1 LNSTSIQE
9 SIETI
14 EFTFPGRVVNNLGS
28 YRSNPYLCRLQRLP
42 VKKNILLLLFFAL
55 FVIISTENASA
66 QSRRRVIQLSGIV
79 TDTSGAF
86 LPGVNFYVPKA
97 GRGTTSLNNGFFS
110 LPLLIGDTVLISSV
124 GYKRITYVVPEDSKE
139 FTSLIFEMRPDI
151 TFLKE
156 VVITMPTEE
165 LFKEAVLALNVPL
178 DDTGIDPK
186 NLNAELL
193 ALMVRTT
200 PMDGNA
206 NYKYYINQ
214 YSNSMG
220 DKFHPIYNPFLNPL
234 NWVKFIKDLKKKKR
248 EQDKE
253 TNSKY

>member
-1 LNSTSIQE
+1 MAN
-9 SIETI
+9 
-14 EFTFPGRVVNNLGS
+14 FLGS
-28 YRSNPYLCRLQRLP
+28 YPLNPYLCRLQRLN
-42 VKKNILLLLFFAL
+42 VKKNTLLLLFFAL
-55 FVIISTENASA
+55 FILISA
-66 QSRRRVIQLSGIV
+66 QEANAQTRRRVIQLSGIV
-79 TDTSGAF
+79 TDTTGAF
-86 LPGVNFYVPKA
+86 LPGVTFYVPKA
-97 GRGTTSLNNGFFS
+97 NRGTTSLNNGFFS
-110 LPLLIGDTVLISSV
+110 LPLLIGDTILISSV
-124 GYKRITYVVPEDSKE
+124 GFKHQTFVVPQDAKE
-139 FTSLIFEMRPDI
+139 FTSVIFEMSPDV

-206 NYKYYINQ
+206 NYRYYISQ
-214 YSNSMG
+214 FQNSAG
-220 DKFHPIYNPFLNPL
+220 DKFHPLYNPFLNPL

-248 EQDKE
+248 AADKE
-253 TNSKY
+253 VQSKY

>member
-1 LNSTSIQE
+1 MEITPWGEN
-9 SIETI
+9 
-14 EFTFPGRVVNNLGS
+14 RVNNLGW
-28 YRSNPYLCRLQRLP
+28 YCPNPYLCRLQRLP
-42 VKKNILLLLFFAL
+42 VEKNTLLLFVF
-55 FVIISTENASA
+55 IICLISA
-66 QSRRRVIQLSGIV
+66 APEAAAQNRRRVVQLSGIV
-79 TDTSGAF
+79 TDTAGVF

-97 GRGTTSLNNGFFS
+97 GRGMTSLNNGFFS
-110 LPLLIGDTVLISSV
+110 LPVLIGDTVLISSV
-124 GYKRITYVVPEDSKE
+124 GYKRQTYVVPGDAKE
-139 FTSLIFEMRPDI
+139 FTSVIFEMHPDNI
-151 TFLKE
+151 FLQT

-178 DDTGIDPK
+178 EDTGIDPK

-206 NYKYYINQ
+206 NYRYYINQ

-248 EQDKE
+248 AEDAAAR
-253 TNSKY
+253 SKY

>member
-1 LNSTSIQE
+1 M
-9 SIETI
+9 
-14 EFTFPGRVVNNLGS
+14 VNFLGS
-28 YRSNPYLCRLQRLP
+28 YWPNPYFCRLQRLP
-42 VKKNILLLLFFAL
+42 VKKNTLFLLVFAL
-55 FVIISTENASA
+55 SLVISMPSASA
-66 QSRRRVIQLSGIV
+66 QNRRRVIQLSGIV
-79 TDTSGAF
+79 TDTTGAF

-124 GYKRITYVVPEDSKE
+124 GYKHQTYVVPQDAKE
-139 FTSLIFEMRPDI
+139 FTSVIFEMSPDV

-206 NYKYYINQ
+206 NYRYYINQ
-214 YSNSMG
+214 FSNSAG
-220 DKFHPIYNPFLNPL
+220 DKFHPLYNPFLNPL

-248 EQDKE
+248 AQDLE
-253 TNSKY
+253 TQRKY

>member
-1 LNSTSIQE
+1 M
-9 SIETI
+9 
-14 EFTFPGRVVNNLGS
+14 
-28 YRSNPYLCRLQRLP
+28 P
-42 VKKNILLLLFFAL
+42 VKKNVYLVFAIICLF
-55 FVIISTENASA
+55 IGSHQASA
-66 QSRRRVIQLSGIV
+66 QARRRVIQLTGIV
-79 TDTSGAF
+79 TDTTGAF

-124 GYKRITYVVPEDSKE
+124 GYKKQIYVVPQDAKE
-139 FTSLIFEMRPDI
+139 FTSVLFEMNPDV

-156 VVITMPTEE
+156 VVVTMPTEE

-178 DDTGIDPK
+178 DNTGIDPK

-206 NYKYYINQ
+206 NYRYYINQ
-214 YSNSMG
+214 YSNSLG
-220 DKFHPIYNPFLNPL
+220 DKFHPLYNPFLNPL

-248 EQDKE
+248 EQDRAVQ
-253 TNSKY
+253 SKY

>member
-1 LNSTSIQE
+1 MVK
-9 SIETI
+9 
-14 EFTFPGRVVNNLGS
+14 FLGS
-28 YRSNPYLCRLQRLP
+28 YQSNPYFCRLQRLP
-42 VKKNILLLLFFAL
+42 VKKNTLLLLFFVL
-55 FVIISTENASA
+55 FLLISVQEASA
-66 QSRRRVIQLSGIV
+66 QNRRRVIQLSGIV
-79 TDTSGAF
+79 TDTTGAF
-86 LPGVNFYVPKA
+86 LQGVNFYVPKA
-97 GRGTTSLNNGFFS
+97 GRGFTSLNNGFFS
-110 LPLLIGDTVLISSV
+110 LPLLIGDTVLISSI
-124 GYKRITYVVPEDSKE
+124 GYKRQTFVVPQDAKE
-139 FTSLIFEMRPDI
+139 FTSVIFEMSPDM

-186 NLNAELL
+186 SMNAELL

-220 DKFHPIYNPFLNPL
+220 DKFHPLYNPFLNPL
-234 NWVKFIKDLKKKKR
+234 NWMKFIKDLKKKKR
-248 EQDKE
+248 EQDKA
-253 TNSKY
+253 TQSKY

>member
-1 LNSTSIQE
+1 
-9 SIETI
+9 
-14 EFTFPGRVVNNLGS
+14 VAKNLGS
-28 YRSNPYLCRLQRLP
+28 YQSNPYLWRLQRFP
-42 VKKNILLLLFFAL
+42 VKNNLLFLTF
-55 FVIISTENASA
+55 FVLCLLAGAQNAAA
-66 QSRRRVIQLSGIV
+66 QANRRVIQLSGIV
-79 TDTSGAF
+79 TDTTGAF

-124 GYKRITYVVPEDSKE
+124 GYKRQTYVVAPDAKE
-139 FTSLIFEMRPDI
+139 FTSVIFEMNPDV

-156 VVITMPTEE
+156 VVVTMPTEE

-186 NLNAELL
+186 NMNAELL

-206 NYKYYINQ
+206 NYRYYINQ
-214 YSNSMG
+214 YSNSFG
-220 DKFHPIYNPFLNPL
+220 DKFHPLYNPFLNPL
-234 NWVKFIKDLKKKKR
+234 NWVKFIKDLKKKKK
-248 EQDKE
+248 EQDKAIQ
-253 TNSKY
+253 SKY

>member
-1 LNSTSIQE
+1 MIK
-9 SIETI
+9 I
-14 EFTFPGRVVNNLGS
+14 LGS
-28 YRSNPYLCRLQRLP
+28 YQSNPYFCRLQRLP
-42 VKKNILLLLFFAL
+42 VKKNTLLLLFFAL
-55 FVIISTENASA
+55 FLLISVHEASA
-66 QSRRRVIQLSGIV
+66 QNRRRVIQLSGIV
-79 TDTSGAF
+79 TDTAGAF

-124 GYKRITYVVPEDSKE
+124 GYVRQTYVVPQDAKE
-139 FTSLIFEMRPDI
+139 FTSVIFEMQTDNI
-151 TFLKE
+151 FLKT
-156 VVITMPTEE
+156 VVVTMPTEE

-178 DDTGIDPK
+178 DNTGIDPK
-186 NLNAELL
+186 NMNAELL

-220 DKFHPIYNPFLNPL
+220 DKFHPLYNPFLNPL
-234 NWVKFIKDLKKKKR
+234 NWMKFIKDLKKKKR
-248 EQDKE
+248 EEDRATQ
-253 TNSKY
+253 SKY

>member
-1 LNSTSIQE
+1 MTKS
-9 SIETI
+9 
-14 EFTFPGRVVNNLGS
+14 LGS
-28 YRSNPYLCRLQRLP
+28 YQSNPYLCPLQSLR
-42 VKKNILLLLFFAL
+42 VKKRHLLIAFYAICLLFGA
-55 FVIISTENASA
+55 ENASA
-66 QSRRRVIQLSGIV
+66 QANKRVIQLSGIV
-79 TDTSGAF
+79 TDTTGAF

-124 GYKRITYVVPEDSKE
+124 GYKRQTYVVAPDAKE
-139 FTSLIFEMRPDI
+139 FTSVIFEMTTDV

-156 VVITMPTEE
+156 VVVTMPTEE
-165 LFKEAVLALNVPL
+165 LFKEAILALNVPL

-186 NLNAELL
+186 NMNAELL

-206 NYKYYINQ
+206 NYRYYINQ
-214 YSNSMG
+214 YSNSLG
-220 DKFHPIYNPFLNPL
+220 DKFHPLYNPFLNPL

-248 EQDKE
+248 EQDKAVQ
-253 TNSKY
+253 SKY

>member
-1 LNSTSIQE
+1 MVI
-9 SIETI
+9 
-14 EFTFPGRVVNNLGS
+14 FLGS
-28 YRSNPYLCRLQRLP
+28 YQPNPYFCRLQRLP
-42 VKKNILLLLFFAL
+42 VKKNTLFLLVFAL
-55 FVIISTENASA
+55 FLVISTQNATA
-66 QSRRRVIQLSGIV
+66 QNRRRVIQLSGIV
-79 TDTSGAF
+79 TDTTGAF

-124 GYKRITYVVPEDSKE
+124 GYKRQTYVVPQDARE
-139 FTSLIFEMRPDI
+139 FTSVIFEMSPDV

-178 DDTGIDPK
+178 DNTGIDPR

-206 NYKYYINQ
+206 NYRYYINQ
-214 YSNSMG
+214 FSNSAG
-220 DKFHPIYNPFLNPL
+220 DKFHPLYNPFLNPL
-234 NWVKFIKDLKKKKR
+234 NWVKFIKDLKRKKR
-248 EQDKE
+248 AADKE
-253 TNSKY
+253 TQSKY

>member
-1 LNSTSIQE
+1 MVK
-9 SIETI
+9 
-14 EFTFPGRVVNNLGS
+14 FLGS
-28 YRSNPYLCRLQRLP
+28 YQSNPYFCRLQRLP
-42 VKKNILLLLFFAL
+42 VKKNTLLLLFFAL
-55 FVIISTENASA
+55 FLLISGQEASA
-66 QSRRRVIQLSGIV
+66 QNRRRVIQLSGIV
-79 TDTSGAF
+79 TDTTGAF

-124 GYKRITYVVPEDSKE
+124 GYRRQTYVVPQDAKE
-139 FTSLIFEMRPDI
+139 FTSVIFEMSPDI

-156 VVITMPTEE
+156 VVVTMPTEE
-165 LFKEAVLALNVPL
+165 LFKEAILALNVPL
-178 DDTGIDPK
+178 DNTGIDEK

-220 DKFHPIYNPFLNPL
+220 DKFHPLYNPFLNPL
-234 NWVKFIKDLKKKKR
+234 NWAKFIKDLKKKKR

-253 TNSKY
+253 TQKKYD

>member
-1 LNSTSIQE
+1 M
-9 SIETI
+9 
-14 EFTFPGRVVNNLGS
+14 VNFLGS
-28 YRSNPYLCRLQRLP
+28 YRPNPYFCRLQRLP
-42 VKKNILLLLFFAL
+42 VKKNTLLLLFFAL
-55 FVIISTENASA
+55 FVFISTQETSA
-66 QSRRRVIQLSGIV
+66 QTRRRVIQLSGIV
-79 TDTSGAF
+79 TDTAGVF

-124 GYKRITYVVPEDSKE
+124 GYVRQTYVVPPDAKE
-139 FTSLIFEMRPDI
+139 FTSVIFEMQTDNI
-151 TFLKE
+151 FLKT

-178 DDTGIDPK
+178 DDTGIDSK
-186 NLNAELL
+186 NLNSELL

-206 NYKYYINQ
+206 NYRYYINQ

-220 DKFHPIYNPFLNPL
+220 DKFHPLYNPFLNPL
-234 NWVKFIKDLKKKKR
+234 NWVKFIKDLKRKKR
-248 EQDKE
+248 AADKE
-253 TNSKY
+253 TQSKY